1 MKRIVPAV
9 SVKANLRDAQ
19 VKAANAAGR
28 KEQKIAPGIHR
39 MSVAGNGARA

>member
-28 KEQKIAPGIHR
+28 SHQNRRLLRGFT
-39 MSVAGNGARA
+39 V